1 MEKSVITHI
10 TGSGQWEGNY
20 GVMYTI
26 VVQFENGEE
35 VEANSKSQTPP
46 YAVGDTV
53 WYEVTKETQYGK
65 KAKVTKQDPDQSFQK
80 SFNSEGGGNQS
91 SDVQKRIDACWSIG
105 QAITILG
112 SVPEGIS
119 VAKWLEDVGDVS
131 DLLMTLRNS
140 KL

>member
-1 MEKSVITHI
+1 MEKSVITHV
-10 TGSGQWEGNY
+10 TGNGQWEGNY

-35 VEANSKSQTPP
+35 VEANSKTQTPP
-46 YAVGDTV
+46 YSVGDTV
-53 WYEVTKETQYGK
+53 WYEITKEGQYGK
-65 KAKVTKQDPDQSFQK
+65 KAKITKQDPNLV
-80 SFNSEGGGNQS
+80 FNKAGGGDVGNQS
-91 SDVQKRIDACWSIG
+91 NDTQKRIDACWSIG

-119 VAKWLEDVGDVS
+119 IEKWLEDVGDVS
-131 DLLMTLRNS
+131 DLLMTLRNE